1 MIWKARHF
9 EFRFPRPAVIMGIVN
24 VTPDSFSDG
33 GRFLAPE
40 SAIEHG
46 MELVRQGAD
55 ILDIGG
61 ESSRPGAE
69 SVTESE
75 ELRRVIP
82 VIEALASRVSV
93 PLSVDTVKPGVA
105 EAAFRAGASIV
116 NDIAANRGD
125 LEIWRIAARF
135 QAGYVAMH
143 MQGTPRTMQVA
154 PRYNDVAGEVFS
166 FFRETLSR
174 MGQAGL
180 GADHVALDVGIGF
193 GKSPD
198 HNLELLGRMALFTQI
213 PRPRVLG
220 VSRKSFLGH
229 LAGASV
235 DHRLPGA
242 LAVSCLARQEG
253 VEVYRTHDVAETVQ
267 ALRVADAVLARRP
280 AGSSQKHGIA

>member
-1 MIWKARHF
+1 MVWKARHF
-9 EFRFPRPAVIMGIVN
+9 EFCFPRPAVIMGIVN

-40 SAIEHG
+40 SAIAHG
-46 MELVRQGAD
+46 IELVRQGAE

-69 SVTESE
+69 SVTEDE

-82 VIEALASRVSV
+82 VIEGLASRVSV

-105 EAAFRAGASIV
+105 EAALLAGASIV
-116 NDIAANRGD
+116 NDIAANRND
-125 LEIWRIAARF
+125 SELWRITARF
-135 QAGYVAMH
+135 GAGYIAMH

-154 PRYNDVAGEVFS
+154 PHYDDVASEVLS
-166 FFRETLSR
+166 FFRETLAR
-174 MGQAGL
+174 MAQAGL
-180 GADHVALDVGIGF
+180 GADHVALDIGIGF

-198 HNLELLGRMALFTQI
+198 HNLELLARMALFTQI

-235 DHRLPGA
+235 EHRLPGA

-253 VEVYRTHDVAETVQ
+253 VEVYRTHDVAETAQ

-280 AGSSQKHGIA
+280 ADPSLKHGIA